1 MSVALVDSA
10 VKILKR
16 LAETKYNEYVFF
28 STESK
33 TGHITEVR
41 GTWKS
46 ILTQAEIT
54 NLHLHDL
61 RHTLATYM
69 VSYGANAFQVK
80 KALTHSNIQ
89 STQIYVNLDVEQL
102 RETLN
107 DTVKKMIG

>member
-1 MSVALVDSA
+1 
-10 VKILKR
+10 
-16 LAETKYNEYVFF
+16 
-28 STESK
+28 
-33 TGHITEVR
+33 
-41 GTWKS
+41 
-46 ILTQAEIT
+46 
-54 NLHLHDL
+54 
-61 RHTLATYM
+61 M